1 MLLGV
6 RGAQPWHG
14 GLWCDDA
21 DGTLTP
27 PKYGMRFWHL
37 SVRNI
42 ITGDH

>member
-1 MLLGV
+1 MARRALV
-6 RGAQPWHG
+6 RRWYAH
-14 GLWCDDA
+14 
-21 DGTLTP
+21 P